1 MSKKKKKS
9 TQRVEN
15 RKPSHAAAKPDAA
28 AGNTEEAKKARRNV
42 ARHST
47 IIFVFTAVALLLI
60 FAGRWIYAI
69 TVGYYDTFVNHGA
82 AVSSAAANMRGL
94 ELTDEE
100 AEVQLVLEKQWDL
113 YTSSRLCDQV
123 DITARDGVNLH
134 GYLYNEGSDTTV
146 VYIPRFDQDGT
157 SDFLPG
163 AWLSGE
169 LGYNLLLIDP
179 RTHGGSGGQVFSYGY
194 YEQYDLACWLDWAE
208 DTLGSQRFL
217 LWGEGTG
224 ANTALFAEASG
235 LLGERVALIVAESA
249 YGSLHELA
257 SRNIFHWFTVPA
269 FPFLTSIE
277 FKLNHGDAG
286 YQVSDTSLVKA
297 LEGSSCTSPV
307 LFLTAQEDDYILPE
321 WSEAAEN
328 AYPGEKAKISG
339 GGTHGTVYAA
349 CREQIQEI
357 IQTMLRKF

>member
-1 MSKKKKKS
+1 MSKQKKKTLQKVTS
-9 TQRVEN
+9 HRTGAAIPEP
-15 RKPSHAAAKPDAA
+15 KPAAEV
-28 AGNTEEAKKARRNV
+28 TEETKKQRRNV

-47 IIFVFTAVALLLI
+47 VIFVFTAVALLLI
-60 FAGRWIYAI
+60 FAGRWVYAI
-69 TVGYYDTFVNHGA
+69 TQGYYDTFVNHGA

-100 AEVQLVLEKQWDL
+100 AEAQLALEKEWDL

-123 DITARDGVNLH
+123 DITARDGVSLH

-163 AWLSGE
+163 VWLSGE

-194 YEQYDLACWLDWAE
+194 FEQYDLASWLDWAGE
-208 DTLGSQRFL
+208 TLGSRRFV

-224 ANTALFAEASG
+224 ANTALFAEAGG
-235 LLGERVALIVAESA
+235 LLGDRVELIVAESA
-249 YGSLHELA
+249 YGSLHKLA

-269 FPFLTSIE
+269 VPFLTSIE
-277 FKLNHGDAG
+277 FKLNHSGAG
-286 YQVSDTSLVKA
+286 YQVSDTNLVKA
-297 LEGSSCTSPV
+297 LEGSSCAAPV
-307 LFLTAQEDDYILPE
+307 LFLESLEDDYILLE
-321 WSEAAEN
+321 WSKAAVE
-328 AYPGEKAKISG
+328 AYPGEKEEIAG

-349 CREQIQEI
+349 RQELIQET
-357 IQTMLRKF
+357 IQNYLTS